1 MDRFRKNIII
11 AIDGYSACGKST
23 LAKDIAKELSYVFI
37 DSGSMYRVVTLYA
50 LRNKIQLENISN
62 HFNDINISFHI
73 VDGHNTIFLNGENV
87 RLDIRSKAVNEYVS
101 LVAKIPEVRKFLVN
115 IQQSYGIDKGIVM
128 DGRDIGTVV
137 FPNAELKFF
146 VIADIEVRT
155 QRRASEMA
163 EIGKEL
169 PADQIQRN
177 LLERDHIDST
187 RADSPLKQAED
198 AILLDNSDLNKKEQ
212 LDLCLQYVENLLR
225 N

>member
-23 LAKDIAKELSYVFI
+23 LAKDLAKELSYVFI

-50 LRNKIQLENISN
+50 LRNNIELKNISN

-73 VDGHNTIFLNGENV
+73 VDGLNTIFLNGENV
-87 RLDIRSKAVNEYVS
+87 HLDIRSKAVNEHVS
-101 LVAKIPEVRKFLVN
+101 LVAKIPEVRKFLVK

-146 VIADIEVRT
+146 VVADLEVRT
-155 QRRASEMA
+155 QRRSSEMA

-169 PADQIQRN
+169 PSDQIQIN